1 MTPDQDV
8 FLAGVISFCRTRAQ
22 HSFPG
27 YSSHMFWSRYREAIG
42 QGLGFGSVV
51 GLIVALLFFRPI
63 SPEQWVYTILFGVV
77 CGCITVLCAVLGGWL
92 MLRPIEKMLTL
103 PADRR
108 VLRGSIGAMLGTF
121 TIWVVAGLVL
131 LPEGALMFVPVG
143 VMGGFVALILGS
155 ILLTQS
161 EQRAGTI
168 DKDGNVL

>member
-1 MTPDQDV
+1 
-8 FLAGVISFCRTRAQ
+8 
-22 HSFPG
+22 
-27 YSSHMFWSRYREAIG
+27 
-42 QGLGFGSVV
+42 
-51 GLIVALLFFRPI
+51 
-63 SPEQWVYTILFGVV
+63 
-77 CGCITVLCAVLGGWL
+77 
-92 MLRPIEKMLTL
+92 
-103 PADRR
+103 
-108 VLRGSIGAMLGTF
+108 MLGTF